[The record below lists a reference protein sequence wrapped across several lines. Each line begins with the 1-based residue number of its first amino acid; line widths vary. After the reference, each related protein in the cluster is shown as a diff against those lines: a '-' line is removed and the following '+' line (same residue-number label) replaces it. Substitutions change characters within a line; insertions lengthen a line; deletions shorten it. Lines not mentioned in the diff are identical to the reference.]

1 MSRTTEIYTSDRFHT
16 EQHGVTSTTDIAIE
30 TLDLTTGY
38 RTRSGDKIISTSLNT
53 HLHRGELVSLLGPNG
68 AGKSTLL
75 RTLSGFQDP
84 VSGDI
89 KLFGLSLTEYSS
101 RELSHLISVVLTE
114 KPLLQDMDVE
124 TLVGLGRT
132 PYTGFWGR
140 LHRNDHEII
149 ENALSLTG
157 LTPLRHRAVSTLSDG
172 ERQKAMIAKA
182 FAQHT
187 PVIILDE
194 PTAFLDYPSKVEI
207 MLLLREM
214 AHSQHKTIFLSTH
227 DLDIAFQTSDQ
238 LWLLDR
244 KHGLTTGTIDQL
256 TANGAIERY
265 FNSPGV
271 TYDPHTGHFRITGR
285 STSGVMTEGES
296 L

>member
-1 MSRTTEIYTSDRFHT
+1 MSHTDQRHTGDGLLRTEDHC
-16 EQHGVTSTTDIAIE
+16 VTPASDIAIE
-30 TLDLTTGY
+30 TIDLTTGY
-38 RTRSGDKIISTSLNT
+38 HTSGRDKIISTSLQT
-53 HLHRGELVSLLGPNG
+53 QLRRGELISLLGPNG

-89 KLFGLSLTEYSS
+89 KLFGRSLSEYSS
-101 RELSHLISVVLTE
+101 RELSYLLSVVLTE

-157 LTPLRHRAVSTLSDG
+157 LTPLRHRTISTLSDG

-182 FAQHT
+182 FAQNT

-214 AHSQHKTIFLSTH
+214 AHTQRMTIFLSTH

-244 KHGLTTGTIDQL
+244 EHGLTTGTIDHL
-256 TANGAIERY
+256 TATGAIERY
-265 FNSPGV
+265 FNRPGV
-271 TYDPHTGHFRITGR
+271 TYDPHTGHFRITGE
-285 STSGVMTEGES
+285 TPEIVVP
-296 L
+296 